1 MENDIIL
8 NRKTKTDS
16 PGLTPMAINYL
27 QNAAPWIKFIGI
39 LGFIGSGFLL
49 LVAVAMFFIPFPFL
63 GQTPLLPGTGFIS
76 IIYFALALITFIPCL
91 YLLNYSNRLSGIKY
105 SADAEA
111 TLEKAFM
118 WKKKYWVF
126 IGIVM
131 IVYFSILFVVI
142 SGALIAAFALNA
154 F

>member
-1 MENDIIL
+1 MENEINL
-8 NRKTKTDS
+8 NRETKTDS
-16 PGLTPMAINYL
+16 LSLTPMATNYL
-27 QNAAPWIKFIGI
+27 QSAAPWIKFIGI

-49 LVAVAMFFIPFPFL
+49 LVAVTMFFIPFPFP
-63 GQTPLLPGTGFIS
+63 GQAPLFPGIGFIS
-76 IIYFALALITFIPCL
+76 IIYFVLALITFIPCL

-118 WKKKYWVF
+118 WQKKYWVF